1 MLFYFN
7 AIKGKPFL
15 LLFNSLHKHKQLSSQ
30 PLKLTEI
37 QRKKFVVVMKL
48 ILNSRLLKLS
58 SCMLRVQNTI
68 LKQSHNKNRQMLLP
82 LPNNVRLEIVTSS

>member
-48 ILNSRLLKLS
+48 ILNSRLLNIMHVTGTK
-58 SCMLRVQNTI
+58 
-68 LKQSHNKNRQMLLP
+68 HNIKAITQ
-82 LPNNVRLEIVTSS
+82 

>member
-15 LLFNSLHKHKQLSSQ
+15 LLLYSLHKHKQLSSQ

-37 QRKKFVVVMKL
+37 QRKKIAVVMKL
-48 ILNSRLLKLS
+48 ILNSRLLNIMHVTGAK
-58 SCMLRVQNTI
+58 
-68 LKQSHNKNRQMLLP
+68 HNIKAITQKPPNVTPLTQQCEIRNRHK
-82 LPNNVRLEIVTSS
+82 